1 MTDDSND
8 EIRKAVQEL
17 VDKEQAAGYAP
28 PDRDAP
34 VDIKFIQGWI
44 AANELGRRRPVC
56 AALCAIGSFSA
67 RNSEEWYKGNGVPWE
82 HDVLDRA
89 LWAVEAVVDQYL
101 LEQGRVIEKLKAAGT
116 FKTRERRLVREAAR
130 KVF

>member
-1 MTDDSND
+1 M
-8 EIRKAVQEL
+8 
-17 VDKEQAAGYAP
+17 
-28 PDRDAP
+28 
-34 VDIKFIQGWI
+34 
-44 AANELGRRRPVC
+44 
-56 AALCAIGSFSA
+56 
-67 RNSEEWYKGNGVPWE
+67 PWE

-101 LEQGRVIEKLKAAGT
+101 LEQGRVIEKIKAAGT